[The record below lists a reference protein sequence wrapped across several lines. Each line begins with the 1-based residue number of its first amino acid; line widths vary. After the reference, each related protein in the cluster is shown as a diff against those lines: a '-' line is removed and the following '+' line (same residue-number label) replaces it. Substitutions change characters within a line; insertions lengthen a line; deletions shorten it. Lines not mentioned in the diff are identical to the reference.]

1 MILQKVTI
9 RQPNRNA
16 TSVDDFYYRGY
27 EQQLDGRKGT
37 GVRKLAADMIRE
49 GKILDRYLIL
59 RDGGCVLEIYTLFVN
74 RDALN
79 EFTDHPIRKTSREFW
94 QDREWDMSMDIVNV
108 QEFMSVKS
116 RIESL
121 K

>member
-9 RQPNRNA
+9 THPSRNA
-16 TSVDDFYYRGY
+16 TSIDDFYYRGY
-27 EQQLDGRKGT
+27 EEQLGGRLGT
-37 GVRKLAADMIRE
+37 GVRKLAADFIRE

-59 RDGGCVLEIYTLFVN
+59 RDSGCTLEIYTLFIN
-74 RDALN
+74 RSALN
-79 EFTDHPIRKTSREFW
+79 EFTEHPIRKTSRDFW
-94 QDREWDMSMDIVNV
+94 QDRDWDMTMDIINV

-116 RIESL
+116 LIESL

>member
-1 MILQKVTI
+1 MILQQVTI
-9 RQPNRNA
+9 RQPGRNA

-27 EQQLDGRKGT
+27 EDQLAGRKGT
-37 GVRKLAADMIRE
+37 GVRKLAADFIRE

-59 RDGGCVLEIYTLFVN
+59 RDGGCTLVIYTIFVN

-108 QEFMSVKS
+108 QEFMSVKN
-116 RIESL
+116 RLESL